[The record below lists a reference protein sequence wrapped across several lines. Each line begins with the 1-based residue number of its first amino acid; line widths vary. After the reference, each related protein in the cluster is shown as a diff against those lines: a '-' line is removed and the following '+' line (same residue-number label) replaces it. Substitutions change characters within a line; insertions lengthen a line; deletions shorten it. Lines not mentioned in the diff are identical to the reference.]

1 MAKLSV
7 KQFLDFVQRSNLV
20 KEDQLKR
27 ALEKCEGMH
36 GGQLPDDADVVAGD
50 LIEAGLL
57 TRWHCDK
64 LMDKKYKGFFL
75 GKYKLLGH
83 LGTGGMSAVYLA
95 EHVMMQ
101 QRRAIKVLPKS
112 RVEDSSYLARFYLE
126 AKASASLDHPNIVR
140 AYDIDNEGDTHYL
153 VMEFVEGRDLQS
165 VVRNDGPMD
174 YETAADF
181 IAQAAL
187 GLEHAHEVGL
197 IHRDIKPANLLVD
210 SKRVVKILDLG
221 LALFSDDEAASLT
234 VAHSENVL
242 GTADYLA
249 PEQALN
255 SHNVDARADL
265 YGLGCTLYYVL
276 TGHAPFPEGTLA
288 QRIAKHQAQ
297 MPADI
302 RIDRPDCPEPL
313 VEICVKMMQKKAE
326 DRFQTARQVCD
337 VLRAWLLG
345 QQYRDEQSSEDS
357 SARMALA
364 AAVAA
369 RKAAVRAEVVAGGSA
384 PEMPVIL
391 APDKKSDNGSPFR
404 RERPSDKED
413 KEGKEDTA
421 SDNARPTV
429 ISPSSK
435 VKGDAGRGSGSGKQ
449 IKGLPVAKPLGAPGS
464 ARAES
469 STIDLGIEVFE
480 NFASGSAKDEP
491 KTLMDERRMRRRSG
505 AKVPIWMW
513 ILIGV
518 AGILFVVALIVA
530 ASMSGGPSNAPDK
543 NGFRRSTASIS
554 SPSNALAAL
563 SPLNV

>member
-20 KEDQLKR
+20 KEDQLKQ
-27 ALEKCEGMH
+27 ALAKCEDQH
-36 GGQLPDDADVVAGD
+36 GGQLPDDADVVADD
-50 LIEAGLL
+50 LIQAGVI

-112 RVEDSSYLARFYLE
+112 RIEDSSYLERFYRE
-126 AKASASLDHPNIVR
+126 AKASAALDHPNIVR
-140 AYDIDNEGDTHYL
+140 AYDVDNEGDTHYL

-181 IAQAAL
+181 LAQAAE

-197 IHRDIKPANLLVD
+197 IHRDVKPANLLVD
-210 SKRVVKILDLG
+210 GKRVVKVLDMG

-234 VAHSENVL
+234 VAHNENVL

-288 QRIAKHQAQ
+288 QRIAKHQTQ

-313 VEICVKMMQKKAE
+313 VEICFKMMQKKPE

-345 QQYRDEQSSEDS
+345 QQYTEEQVDEES

-369 RKAAVRAEVVAGGSA
+369 RKAAVRAEVAADASGHTTSAIAA
-384 PEMPVIL
+384 PER
-391 APDKKSDNGSPFR
+391 KKPESGPPLR
-404 RERPSDKED
+404 REQPADREDTLSDK
-413 KEGKEDTA
+413 
-421 SDNARPTV
+421 ARPTV

-435 VKGDAGRGSGSGKQ
+435 VKGGSARGSGSGKQ
-449 IKGLPVAKPLGAPGS
+449 IKGLPVAKPLGKPSTGHT
-464 ARAES
+464 E

-480 NFASGSAKDEP
+480 NLSASSEKNEP
-491 KTLMDERRMRRRSG
+491 RSLFGERHMRRSG
-505 AKVPIWMW
+505 VKVPIWMW
-513 ILIGV
+513 IVIGV
-518 AGILFVVALIVA
+518 AVLLVIVALIVV
-530 ASMSGGPSNAPDK
+530 ASLSGGSDNERAP
-543 NGFRRSTASIS
+543 NGFRESSASIMA
-554 SPSNALAAL
+554 PAGEHNAPLT
-563 SPLNV
+563 LNV